1 MDRRSLEK
9 FFPEFGNGSRKR
21 NFGRKFHF
29 VLGEYESIGGRLRN
43 FFRNLG
49 MDQRNE
55 ISVENSTLY

>member
-9 FFPEFGNGSRKR
+9 FFPEFGNESKKR
-21 NFGRKFHF
+21 NFGQNFDF
-29 VLGEYESIGGRLRN
+29 VLGEHESIGGRLRN